1 MIIYNYKIKSIK
13 STTGQ
18 RGLRGRE
25 RMVVV
30 LFFNHDRH
38 IFIVKLFP
46 QGPILILFKLPD
58 LHSYILQYAQSLI
71 VLFSNAQSLIL
82 VFSNAQS
89 LILVFSNAQFLI
101 LVFSNA
107 QSLILVFPNAQSLI
121 LVFYW
126 MRNP

>member
-1 MIIYNYKIKSIK
+1 MIIYNYKVKSIK

-46 QGPILILFKLPD
+46 QGPILILSKLPD

-82 VFSNAQS
+82 VVYHAQS
-89 LILVFSNAQFLI
+89 LILVLPNAQSLI

-107 QSLILVFPNAQSLI
+107 QSLILVFYNAQSLI
-121 LVFYW
+121 LVFH
-126 MRNP
+126 NT

>member
-1 MIIYNYKIKSIK
+1 MIMYNYKIKSIK

-18 RGLRGRE
+18 RGLRGRD

-82 VFSNAQS
+82 VVYNAQS
-89 LILVFSNAQFLI
+89 LI

-107 QSLILVFPNAQSLI
+107 QSLILVVYNAQSLI
-121 LVFYW
+121 LVFS
-126 MRNP
+126 NASS